1 MSDKSKQDESKKD
14 KNKPIL
20 KQIKE
25 EQTAIK
31 KYEQGLKFRI
41 MTTRFDN
48 KTEEENR
55 LFREKNKIAD
65 YCTYGTP
72 IKVSEKIK
80 PDTRMIILEMNNEKN
95 RIIGIGLVLNKLDY
109 KTYNIYENSNYNRY
123 CYLGKNRISRSDSNE
138 EEELIFK
145 ILDKLCFEGK
155 LHSKRGQGL
164 KAFPSKIL
172 YRCRNIL
179 DIETELVNMFKNRK
193 ERNNKNQEN

>member
-1 MSDKSKQDESKKD
+1 MSDKT
-14 KNKPIL
+14 N
-20 KQIKE
+20 QIKPD
-25 EQTAIK
+25 EQNQIKQKKQEQKAIN
-31 KYEQGLKFRI
+31 KYEQELKIRI

-55 LFREKNKIAD
+55 YFREKKNIPD

-80 PDTRMIILEMNNEKN
+80 PETKMIILEMNNQQN
-95 RIIGIGLVLNKLDY
+95 RIIGLGLVLNKLDY

-123 CYLGKNRISRSDSNE
+123 CYLGKNRISRSSLNE
-138 EEELIFK
+138 EEELIIK

-164 KAFPSKIL
+164 KTFPTKIL
-172 YRCRNIL
+172 
-179 DIETELVNMFKNRK
+179 
-193 ERNNKNQEN
+193 